1 MTTPLLFQVGNATLR
16 FTYETND
23 APLFLALGAAV
34 AEVQALE
41 FHLVQML
48 GLMLSTEERSHDEV
62 TEEYFQKTLGT
73 LAKKLRGEVGNA
85 ELASALEKVVH
96 DRNYLIHG
104 FLRTH
109 HWPMSSPAK
118 YIAAIQELD
127 TMAKYFRESGDR
139 ITVALRKAKDL
150 KIVLLRINAE
160 TGLPEVQ

>member
-1 MTTPLLFQVGNATLR
+1 MTTPLLLKVGDTTLR
-16 FTYETND
+16 FIYEAND
-23 APLFLALGAAV
+23 AALFLALGAAV
-34 AEVQALE
+34 AQVQALE

-48 GLMLSTEERSHDEV
+48 GLMLSTEGRSHDEV

-85 ELASALEKVVH
+85 ELASALEKVVR

-104 FLRTH
+104 FLRAH
-109 HWPMSSPAK
+109 QWPMLSPSE

-127 TMAKYFRESGDR
+127 AMAKFFRESSDQ
-139 ITVALRKAKDL
+139 ITIALRKAKDL
-150 KIVLLRINAE
+150 EIVLLRVNAE